1 MKKTF
6 IFGLLAV
13 ALGFT
18 ACSNEDDI
26 LSETLQG
33 GMELRAT
40 VEQPEA
46 TRGSIG
52 INGPRWSFSWNN
64 NENILVTND
73 AIDDYYTFTGGKAT
87 TFKSTDAKATKSP
100 ATWYAYYPSDEI
112 SLVNQNGSNISTDSP
127 NIGMLYALA
136 GKTTEP
142 TTGAAGL
149 NVTLKPQVAF
159 LLIHNNRGQIDLN
172 IKTGP
177 NTWLQGLKAKAGEA
191 AFEVTTS
198 TTKQTVLRTAEK
210 GIYYIVVPAEV
221 QLSIKDGDETLKS
234 TDVNGFKAGWYY
246 SMECKNT
253 GKAKANINGTMKD
266 VEWVQLWDN
275 GPKFAEYNVGT
286 PTIAPGVNEEDFG
299 GYYAWGGSVNLKDY
313 EYIWQVMPKSGS
325 DKLTGDYDT
334 ATKLWGPNWRMPTRK
349 EFDDLIANCDIE
361 YVTDTR
367 GYGVLF
373 KGKKDSPYENNS
385 VFFDA
390 AGYIN
395 GNDTRNSGV
404 QYTHLCGGYWSSTSA
419 PSTNGDASYYLDI
432 APGNSSFGSNSSC
445 SISQCTRKGM
455 YRVYCYSVRAVLK
468 EKPVVTG
475 KAQIKNAEGWYRTDV
490 KWVQLWEEGPKFAET
505 NVCAISDWNTN
516 YNTYGSLYCWGG
528 IVANKAYENICTLN
542 NVSRDLKDAE
552 DTAYRLW
559 GSNWRMPTKL
569 QLEALLNKNKCS
581 RQWVVNYNGTGV
593 NGMLFTGLGDYSKAQ
608 LFLPAAGEI
617 DCYNGAGGQ
626 GSYGLYRTRTYDG
639 LSYDYNLNFTSTTAE
654 MKTLRRDDASSVR
667 AIYVGN

>member
-6 IFGLLAV
+6 IFALLAV

-46 TRGSIG
+46 TRGSIS
-52 INGPRWSFSWNN
+52 INGPYWFFSWNN

-87 TFKSTDAKATKSP
+87 TFKSTDAKTTKSP

-112 SLVNQNGSNISTDSP
+112 SLVNQNGSSISTDSP

-159 LLIHNNRGQIDLN
+159 LIIHNNRGQIDLN

-198 TTKQTVLRTAEK
+198 TTKQTVLSTVEK

-299 GYYAWGGSVNLKDY
+299 GYYAWGGSINLKGY
-313 EYIWQVMPKSGS
+313 EDIWQVMPKSGS
-325 DKLTGDYDT
+325 DKLTGDDDT
-334 ATKLWGPNWRMPTRK
+334 ATKLWGANWRMPTRK
-349 EFDDLIANCDIE
+349 EFADLIANCEIE
-361 YVTDTR
+361 YVTGTR

-373 KGKKDSPYENNS
+373 KGKSDSPYENNS

-390 AGYIN
+390 AGYIYGEDPYN
-395 GNDTRNSGV
+395 YGV
-404 QYTHLCGGYWSSTSA
+404 QYTHDCGGYWSSTSA
-419 PSTNGDASYYLDI
+419 PSTNGDASYYLNI
-432 APGNSSFGSNSSC
+432 APGNSSC
-445 SISQCTRKGM
+445 VISQCARKGR
-455 YRVYCYSVRAVLK
+455 YRVNCYSVRAVLK

-475 KAQIKNAEGWYRTDV
+475 KAQIENAEGWYRKDV

-505 NVCAISDWNTN
+505 NVCAIREWNKN

-528 IVANKAYENICTLN
+528 IEANTAYENICTLN

-569 QLEALLNKNKCS
+569 QLEALLNNNKCS

-617 DCYNGAGGQ
+617 DCYKGAGGQ
-626 GSYGLYRTRTYDG
+626 GSYGYYRTRTYYG
-639 LSYDYNLNFTSTTAE
+639 MYYDYNLYINSTTAE
-654 MKTLRRDDASSVR
+654 MKTIRRDDASSVR

>member
-6 IFGLLAV
+6 IFALLAV

-52 INGPRWSFSWNN
+52 INGTKWSFSWNN

-87 TFKSTDAKATKSP
+87 TFKSTDAKTTKSP

-112 SLVNQNGSNISTDSP
+112 SLVNQNGSSISTDRP

-159 LLIHNNRGQIDLN
+159 LIIHNNRGQIDLN

-198 TTKQTVLRTAEK
+198 TTKQTVLSTAEK

-221 QLSIKDGDETLKS
+221 QLSIKDGDETLRS

-286 PTIAPGVNEEDFG
+286 PTIAPGVNAEDFG
-299 GYYAWGGSVNLKDY
+299 GYYAWGGSINLKDY

-325 DKLTGDYDT
+325 DKLTGDDDT
-334 ATKLWGPNWRMPTRK
+334 ATKLWGANWRMPTRQ
-349 EFDDLIANCDIE
+349 EFADLIANCEIE
-361 YVTDTR
+361 YVTDSR

-373 KGKKDSPYENNS
+373 KGKRDSPYENNS

-390 AGYIN
+390 AGYIFGEDAYN
-395 GNDTRNSGV
+395 AGV
-404 QYTHLCGGYWSSTSA
+404 QYTHYCGGYWSSTSA
-419 PSTNGDASYYLDI
+419 PSTNGEASYYLNI
-432 APGNSSFGSNSSC
+432 APGNSSC
-445 SISQCTRKGM
+445 IISQCTRKGT
-455 YRVYCYSVRAVLK
+455 YRVNCYSVRAVLK

-475 KAQIKNAEGWYRTDV
+475 KAQIENANYYRKDV

-505 NVCAISDWNTN
+505 NVCAISDWNKN

-528 IVANKAYENICTLN
+528 IEANTAYGNICTLN

-559 GSNWRMPTKL
+559 GSNWCMPTKL

-626 GSYGLYRTRTYDG
+626 GSYGYYSTRTYSG
-639 LSYDYNLNFTSTTAE
+639 TLYDYNLNFTSTTAE